1 MRNPNIANF
10 DRFDKE
16 TLADELLRHFKKRA
30 YQRQEKTKDL
40 SQILQPLMRVTKEFA
55 SAMPKSAYAKALKV
69 KRPNK
74 QVVIKN
80 IGNLKLNHLQN
91 SLNYVITNSKK
102 SAQDEIDNSHLANA
116 LDYATSTAIS
126 VIDENGDIVDNSKS
140 ILDSWA
146 DDLKNQK
153 ANANLAWHLAFSI
166 DEPVTDENLAILQ
179 KSVQETLD
187 MSLGGSYKFMIAIHA
202 HQNKPHC
209 HAIINKT
216 HIYSKKKLHFDSRDE
231 IKDFFFNMREHFKSA
246 LLGNSMGKL
255 VYDNSYAFERD
266 SYSKKLQELEQINL
280 QDFSA
285 NKSFDFDSY
294 MDKILLDLRKKESLL
309 NHNKEVFKSQL
320 VDLMEKRKEMLKNDE
335 IISLIDNPK
344 YNELCDIIIQKG
356 KAYDLNIKTIKKITS
371 DLESIKL
378 FSQTIRNNLSSM
390 SVLKQKETLIKSF
403 KRSCNISK
411 DAINKILLLE
421 QEIKLLKKHQKE
433 NSISI
438 ISSFG
443 SNIKKLNAKSNLFIL
458 VPMQEN
464 LVKYKNALKSFE
476 ISDDSKNKELDSNK
490 QRIETLIKNRLDFLL
505 QSLQSA
511 LEKQDEIDEKYLK
524 RFAKNLD
531 FMIKE
536 IGYGVNFLSAQDESR
551 FKNLCKIYRFNKNLA
566 KNLIKDSIAEP
577 SAESG
582 IDSTP
587 KGKQIDKDLSQA
599 LQDSLQSTDNTL
611 DSTHSKS
618 ASPKQTIL
626 ESSKLRGDIEWHS

>member
-10 DRFDKE
+10 DKFDKE
-16 TLADELLRHFKKRA
+16 TLADELLRHFKRRA

-40 SQILQPLMRVTKEFA
+40 SQILQPLMRVPKEFQ

-69 KRPNK
+69 KRPSK

-80 IGNLKLNHLQN
+80 IGNLKLNHLKS

-126 VIDENGDIVDNSKS
+126 VIDEDGDIVDSSQS
-140 ILDSWA
+140 ILDWWA
-146 DDLKNQK
+146 DDLKNQR

-179 KSVQETLD
+179 KSVQETLTL
-187 MSLGGSYKFMIAIHA
+187 SLGGSYKYIIAIHA

-216 HIYSKKKLHFDSRDE
+216 NIYSKKKLHFDSRDE
-231 IKDFFFNMREHFKSA
+231 IKDFFFNMRENFKSA
-246 LLGNSMGKL
+246 LLGNSRGKL

-266 SYSKKLQELEQINL
+266 SYNKKLKELEQIDL
-280 QDFSA
+280 QDFSS

-294 MDKILLDLRKKESLL
+294 IEQILVGLRGRQNVLMENKESFE
-309 NHNKEVFKSQL
+309 KQL
-320 VDLMEKRKEMLKNDE
+320 TNLMKMHKEMLKSDD

-356 KAYDLNIKTIKKITS
+356 KAYELNNKTIKKITS

-403 KRSCNISK
+403 KRSRNISK

-421 QEIKLLKKHQKE
+421 REVKLLKEHQKE
-433 NSISI
+433 NSMSI

-464 LVKYKNALKSFE
+464 IVKYKNALESFE

-490 QRIETLIKNRLDFLL
+490 QRIETLIQNRLDFLL

-511 LEKQDEIDEKYLK
+511 IKKQDKVDEKYLK
-524 RFAKNLD
+524 RFAKNMD

-551 FKNLCKIYRFNKNLA
+551 FKNLCKTYRFNKNLA

-577 SAESG
+577 SAETS

-587 KGKQIDKDLSQA
+587 QGKQISKDLSQTI
-599 LQDSLQSTDNTL
+599 QNTKNAKNEL
-611 DSTHSKS
+611 DFAPSKS
-618 ASPKQTIL
+618 ASHKQTI
-626 ESSKLRGDIEWHS
+626 SNNTNKLRVGIE

>member
-10 DRFDKE
+10 DKFDKE
-16 TLADELLRHFKKRA
+16 TIADELLRHFKRRA

-40 SQILQPLMRVTKEFA
+40 MQILNPLMRVPKEFQ

-69 KRPNK
+69 KRPSK

-80 IGNLKLNHLQN
+80 IGNLKLNHLQS

-102 SAQDEIDNSHLANA
+102 SAQGELDNSHLANA
-116 LDYATSTAIS
+116 LDYATSTAVS
-126 VIDENGDIVDNSKS
+126 VIDENGNIIDSSQS

-146 DDLKNQK
+146 DDLENQK

-179 KSVQETLD
+179 KAAREALS
-187 MSLGGSYKFMIAIHA
+187 MSLGGEYKFMIAIHA

-209 HAIINKT
+209 HAIVNKT
-216 HIYSKKKLHFDSRDE
+216 SQFTKKKLHFDSRDE

-246 LLGNSMGKL
+246 LLGYSRGKL

-266 SYSKKLQELEQINL
+266 SYNKKLKELEQIDL

-294 MDKILLDLRKKESLL
+294 LDKILLDLRKKESLL

-320 VDLMEKRKEMLKNDE
+320 VDLMEKRNEMLKNDE

-344 YNELCDIIIQKG
+344 YNELCDIILQRGREWK
-356 KAYDLNIKTIKKITS
+356 LNNNYIKRVTS

-378 FSQTIRNNLSSM
+378 FSQTIRNSLSNM
-390 SVLKQKETLIKSF
+390 SVLKQKETLIKNF
-403 KRSCNISK
+403 KWKRNISVEMAK
-411 DAINKILLLE
+411 KLSLLDKE
-421 QEIKLLKKHQKE
+421 VKFLKEHQKE
-433 NSISI
+433 NSMSI

-464 LVKYKNALKSFE
+464 IVKYKNALKSFE

-490 QRIETLIKNRLDFLL
+490 KRTETLIQNRLDFLL

-511 LEKQDEIDEKYLK
+511 LEKQDEVDEKYLK
-524 RFAKNLD
+524 RFAKNMD

-577 SAESG
+577 SAETS

-587 KGKQIDKDLSQA
+587 KGKQINKDLEQS
-599 LQDSLQSTDNTL
+599 LQDSLQSPENTL
-611 DSTHSKS
+611 DSTHIKS
-618 ASPKQTIL
+618 ASLKQTIPSK
-626 ESSKLRGDIEWHS
+626 ESSKSRGDIE

>member
-10 DRFDKE
+10 DKFDKE
-16 TLADELLRHFKKRA
+16 TLADELLRHFKRRA

-40 SQILQPLMRVTKEFA
+40 SQILQPLMRVPKEFQ

-69 KRPNK
+69 KRPSK

-91 SLNYVITNSKK
+91 SLNYVITNSKN
-102 SAQDEIDNSHLANA
+102 SAQDLSNSHFMNA
-116 LDYATSTAIS
+116 LNYTTETAIS
-126 VIDENGDIVDNSKS
+126 VIDEDGDIVDSSQS
-140 ILDSWA
+140 ILDWWA
-146 DDLKNQK
+146 DDLKNQR

-187 MSLGGSYKFMIAIHA
+187 MSLGGSYKYIIAIHA

-216 HIYSKKKLHFDSRDE
+216 NIYSKKKLHFDSRDE
-231 IKDFFFNMREHFKSA
+231 IKDFFFNMRENFKSA
-246 LLGNSMGKL
+246 LLGNSRGKL

-266 SYSKKLQELEQINL
+266 SYNKKLKELEQINL
-280 QDFSA
+280 QDFSS

-309 NHNKEVFKSQL
+309 NHNKEVFESQL
-320 VDLMEKRKEMLKNDE
+320 MDLMEKRKEMLKDDD
-335 IISLIDNPK
+335 IISLIDIPK
-344 YNELCDIIIQKG
+344 YNELCDIVLKKG
-356 KAYDLNIKTIKKITS
+356 REWKLNNNYIKRVTS

-390 SVLKQKETLIKSF
+390 SVLKQKETLIKNF
-403 KRSCNISK
+403 KWKRNISLEMAK
-411 DAINKILLLE
+411 KLSLLDKE
-421 QEIKLLKKHQKE
+421 VKLLKEHQKE

-438 ISSFG
+438 ISSFR

-458 VPMQEN
+458 LPMQEN
-464 LVKYKNALKSFE
+464 IVKYKNALKSFE

-490 QRIETLIKNRLDFLL
+490 QRIETLIQNRLDFLL

-511 LEKQDEIDEKYLK
+511 LEKQDEVDEKYLK
-524 RFAKNLD
+524 RFAKNMD

-551 FKNLCKIYRFNKNLA
+551 FKNLCKTYKFNKNLA

-577 SAESG
+577 SAETN

-587 KGKQIDKDLSQA
+587 QGKQIAKDLSQTI
-599 LQDSLQSTDNTL
+599 QNTKNEL
-611 DSTHSKS
+611 DSVPSKP
-618 ASPKQTIL
+618 ASHKQII
-626 ESSKLRGDIEWHS
+626 SSKTNKLRVGIE

>member
-16 TLADELLRHFKKRA
+16 TIADELLRHFKRRA

-74 QVVIKN
+74 QVIIKN

-116 LDYATSTAIS
+116 LDYTTSTAIS
-126 VIDENGDIVDNSKS
+126 VIDENGDIVDSSQS
-140 ILDSWA
+140 ILNSWA

-476 ISDDSKNKELDSNK
+476 ISDDSKNKELNSNK

-536 IGYGVNFLSAQDESR
+536 IGYGVNFLSAQDKSR

-577 SAESG
+577 SAES
-582 IDSTP
+582 IINSTP
-587 KGKQIDKDLSQA
+587 KGKQIDKDLSQS
-599 LQDSLQSTDNTL
+599 LQDSLQSTENTL
-611 DSTHSKS
+611 DSNLNKS
-618 ASPKQTIL
+618 VSQKQTIL

>member
-30 YQRQEKTKDL
+30 YQRQEKTKNL
-40 SQILQPLMRVTKEFA
+40 SQILQPLMRVTKEFQF
-55 SAMPKSAYAKALKV
+55 AMPKSAYAKALKV

-187 MSLGGSYKFMIAIHA
+187 ISLGGSYKYIIAIHA

-390 SVLKQKETLIKSF
+390 SFLKQKETLIKSF
-403 KRSCNISK
+403 KRSRNISK

-490 QRIETLIKNRLDFLL
+490 QRIETLIQNRLDFLL

-511 LEKQDEIDEKYLK
+511 LEKQDEVDEKYLK

-566 KNLIKDSIAEP
+566 NNLIKDNIVEP
-577 SAESG
+577 SAESI

>member
-91 SLNYVITNSKK
+91 SLNYVITNSKN
-102 SAQDEIDNSHLANA
+102 SAQDLSNSHLKNV
-116 LDYATSTAIS
+116 LEYTTSTAIS

-587 KGKQIDKDLSQA
+587 KGKQIDKDLSQS

>member
-16 TLADELLRHFKKRA
+16 TLADELLRHFKRRA

-55 SAMPKSAYAKALKV
+55 SAMPKSAYAKVLKV

-80 IGNLKLNHLQN
+80 IGNLKFNHLQN

-126 VIDENGDIVDNSKS
+126 VIDENGDIVDSSKS
-140 ILDSWA
+140 ILDWWSE
-146 DDLKNQK
+146 DLKNQK

-166 DEPVTDENLAILQ
+166 DEPVTNENLAILQ

-490 QRIETLIKNRLDFLL
+490 QRIETLIQNRLDFLL

-511 LEKQDEIDEKYLK
+511 LEKQDEVDEKYLK

-536 IGYGVNFLSAQDESR
+536 IGYGVNFLSAQDESG
-551 FKNLCKIYRFNKNLA
+551 FKNLCKTYRFNKNLA
-566 KNLIKDSIAEP
+566 NNLIKDSIAEP
-577 SAESG
+577 SAESI

>member
-1 MRNPNIANF
+1 MRNPNIASF
-10 DRFDKE
+10 DKFDKE

-40 SQILQPLMRVTKEFA
+40 SQILQPLMRVPKEFK
-55 SAMPKSAYAKALKV
+55 STMPKSAYAKALKV

-102 SAQDEIDNSHLANA
+102 SVQDEIDNSHLANA

-140 ILDSWA
+140 ILDWWA

-166 DEPVTDENLAILQ
+166 DEPVTNENLAILQ

-187 MSLGGSYKFMIAIHA
+187 MSLGGSYKYIIAIHA

-216 HIYSKKKLHFDSRDE
+216 NIYSKKKLHFDSRDE
-231 IKDFFFNMREHFKSA
+231 IKDFFFNMRENFKSA
-246 LLGNSMGKL
+246 LLGNSRGKL

-266 SYSKKLQELEQINL
+266 SYNKKLKELEQINL
-280 QDFSA
+280 QDFSS

-294 MDKILLDLRKKESLL
+294 IEQILVGLRGRQNVLMENKESFE
-309 NHNKEVFKSQL
+309 KQL
-320 VDLMEKRKEMLKNDE
+320 TNLMKMHKEMLKSDD

-356 KAYDLNIKTIKKITS
+356 KAYELNNKTIKKITS

-403 KRSCNISK
+403 KRSRNISK

-421 QEIKLLKKHQKE
+421 REVKLLKEHQKE
-433 NSISI
+433 NSMSI

-458 VPMQEN
+458 LPMQEN
-464 LVKYKNALKSFE
+464 IVKYKNALESFE
-476 ISDDSKNKELDSNK
+476 ISDDSKNKDLDSNK
-490 QRIETLIKNRLDFLL
+490 QRIEKLIQNRLDFLL

-511 LEKQDEIDEKYLK
+511 LEKQDEVDEKYLK
-524 RFAKNLD
+524 RFAKNMD

-551 FKNLCKIYRFNKNLA
+551 FKNLCKTYRFNKNLA

-577 SAESG
+577 SAETN

-587 KGKQIDKDLSQA
+587 QSKQIAKDLSQA
-599 LQDSLQSTDNTL
+599 LQDSLQSTENAL
-611 DSTHSKS
+611 DSTKNKS
-618 ASPKQTIL
+618 ASPKQTIPSK
-626 ESSKLRGDIEWHS
+626 ESSKSRGDIE

>member
-1 MRNPNIANF
+1 MRNPNISNF
-10 DRFDKE
+10 DKFDKE
-16 TLADELLRHFKKRA
+16 TLADELLRHFKRRA

-40 SQILQPLMRVTKEFA
+40 SQILQPLMRVPKEFQ

-69 KRPNK
+69 KRPSK

-80 IGNLKLNHLQN
+80 IGNLKLNHLKN
-91 SLNYVITNSKK
+91 SLDYVITNSKK

-126 VIDENGDIVDNSKS
+126 VIDENGDIVDSSQS
-140 ILDSWA
+140 ILDWWA

-166 DEPVTDENLAILQ
+166 DESVTDENLAILQ

-187 MSLGGSYKFMIAIHA
+187 MSLGGSYKYIIAIHA

-231 IKDFFFNMREHFKSA
+231 IKDFFFNMRENFKSA
-246 LLGNSMGKL
+246 LLGNSRGKL
-255 VYDNSYAFERD
+255 VYDNSYSFERD
-266 SYSKKLQELEQINL
+266 SYNKKLKELEQIDL

-309 NHNKEVFKSQL
+309 NHNKEVFNSQL
-320 VDLMEKRKEMLKNDE
+320 VDLMEKRNEMLKNNE

-344 YNELCDIIIQKG
+344 YNELCDIILKKG
-356 KAYDLNIKTIKKITS
+356 REWKLNNSYIKRVTS

-378 FSQTIRNNLSSM
+378 FSQTIRNSLSNM
-390 SVLKQKETLIKSF
+390 SVLKQKETLIKNF
-403 KRSCNISK
+403 KWKRNISVEMAK
-411 DAINKILLLE
+411 KLSLLDKE
-421 QEIKLLKKHQKE
+421 VKLLKEHQKE
-433 NSISI
+433 NSMSI

-458 VPMQEN
+458 LPMQEN
-464 LVKYKNALKSFE
+464 IIKYKNALESFE
-476 ISDDSKNKELDSNK
+476 ISDDSKNKDLDSNK
-490 QRIETLIKNRLDFLL
+490 QRTEMLIQNRLDFLL

-511 LEKQDEIDEKYLK
+511 IEKQDEVDEKYLK
-524 RFAKNLD
+524 RFAKNMD

-551 FKNLCKIYRFNKNLA
+551 FKNLCKTYRFNKNLA

-577 SAESG
+577 SAETN

-587 KGKQIDKDLSQA
+587 QGKQIAKDLSQ
-599 LQDSLQSTDNTL
+599 SLQNLQNPENVL

-618 ASPKQTIL
+618 ASPKQTIPSK
-626 ESSKLRGDIEWHS
+626 ESSKSRGDIE